1 MLSGLLNPTDGDAYI
16 FGKSIIGEMDEI
28 RKTMGICPQ
37 HDVLYE
43 LF

>member
-1 MLSGLLNPTDGDAYI
+1 
-16 FGKSIIGEMDEI
+16 MDEI

-43 LF
+43 LFWFFFYILMIFII